1 MHTQSM
7 VASFHAMEQDVIP
20 ATERASA
27 RRNRRG
33 ADEGKGWRMNRVR
46 LLFASFCF
54 LFAETGAFA
63 QRVEFVPAGPQVIAE
78 SCRFEAPTS
87 ADCIAPNGDEALI
100 HFPEALN
107 EAIQEH
113 IEAAKAAGYFD
124 ELSLDD
130 LFHGHTLLAAAQ
142 TTFATLEDYFSRIRA
157 IVYHSAEYNN
167 RWNQGD
173 RRPRSFVGRVGDV
186 HSVRPAIDLIPKGFP
201 LRGYERS
208 GTVYQDEVGRAH
220 PELSGLKYDLW
231 DGRRRSPSA
240 YASEADAAACSRTW
254 STSSGCR
261 TITWT
266 STSVACSLRRTRF
279 WRAESCS
286 ARRRN

>member
-1 MHTQSM
+1 
-7 VASFHAMEQDVIP
+7 
-20 ATERASA
+20 
-27 RRNRRG
+27 
-33 ADEGKGWRMNRVR
+33 MNGVR
-46 LLFASFCF
+46 LLLTSFF
-54 LFAETGAFA
+54 FFFVAKGAFA

-130 LFHGHTLLAAAQ
+130 LFHGHALLATAQ

-173 RRPRSFVGRVGDV
+173 RRPRSFVRWVGDV
-186 HSVRPAIDLIPKGFP
+186 PSVQPAIDLIPKGFP

-208 GTVYQDEVGRAH
+208 GTVYQDEIGRAH

-231 DGRRRSPSA
+231 GRAPALTVGLCFGGRCGCVLEDMVYIVRLPDDRLDV
-240 YASEADAAACSRTW
+240 YVRCLFTPPDAVLESRVVERPT
-254 STSSGCR
+254 
-261 TITWT
+261 
-266 STSVACSLRRTRF
+266 
-279 WRAESCS
+279 AEYT
-286 ARRRN
+286 N